1 MNVFYLTQFDY
12 ESRYNSWA
20 SAATNY
26 CGQGYPVHY
35 EGIDWQQACRDHG
48 LYGAI
53 AKVKTAYRLRRYQER
68 LAASAKEAV

>member
-1 MNVFYLTQFDY
+1 MNVFYLKQFDY

-26 CGQGYPVHY
+26 CDNGYPVHY

-48 LYGAI
+48 FYGAI
-53 AKVKTAYRLRRYQER
+53 AKVKAAYRLRRYQER